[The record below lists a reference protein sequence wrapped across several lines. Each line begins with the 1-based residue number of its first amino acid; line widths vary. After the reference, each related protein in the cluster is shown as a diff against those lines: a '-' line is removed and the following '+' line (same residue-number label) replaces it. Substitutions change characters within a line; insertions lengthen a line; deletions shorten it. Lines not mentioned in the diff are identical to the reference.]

1 MAYSEVQAHPRSSL
15 RSSTGTGSGTGGRPS
30 LLMDHS
36 NHRSSFGSQ
45 RLSLIPSKTPNLS
58 TPTLPTPQFDSDELL
73 ARAATFETEVNSA
86 IQKIKSKIVEN
97 TEQWVRE
104 TAEAREYDREV
115 REEMKIAV
123 AQETALTKTLQKERE
138 EAQIMTKTIQQLSA
152 TYEDMKQTRALHETQ
167 LDLLRK
173 EVKAKREAKIALKKA
188 LDEQVL
194 KNKPE
199 LASYESFLSMRIVG
213 VKVDHIGFIFTRISE
228 QDWEKEYSITLDVSQ
243 HEFSASDC
251 SPELPELPAL
261 LRYLNET
268 RDFYGF
274 MKKVRQAFRDLS
286 KK

>member
-1 MAYSEVQAHPRSSL
+1 M
-15 RSSTGTGSGTGGRPS
+15 
-30 LLMDHS
+30 MDHS

-45 RLSLIPSKTPNLS
+45 RLSLLPSKTPNHS
-58 TPTLPTPQFDSDELL
+58 APILPTPQFDSDELL
-73 ARAATFETEVNSA
+73 ARATTFETEVSSA
-86 IQKIKSKIVEN
+86 IQRMKSKIIDN

-104 TAEAREYDREV
+104 SAEAREYDREV
-115 REEMKIAV
+115 QDEMKVAV
-123 AQETALTKTLQKERE
+123 AQETALKAALQKERE
-138 EAQIMTKTIQQLSA
+138 EVHSITKNIQQLSVQL
-152 TYEDMKQTRALHETQ
+152 EDMNQTRSLHETQ

-199 LASYESFLSMRIVG
+199 LASYESFLSMRIIG
-213 VKVDHIGFIFTRISE
+213 VKVDHIGFVFTRISE
-228 QDWEKEYSITLDVSQ
+228 QDWEREYTITLDVSQ
-243 HEFSASDC
+243 HEFSVSDC
-251 SPELPELPAL
+251 SPALPELPSL

-274 MKKVRQAFRDLS
+274 LKKVRQAFKDFS

>member
-1 MAYSEVQAHPRSSL
+1 MANSEGQSHTRSSL
-15 RSSTGTGSGTGGRPS
+15 RSSTGMGSGTGGRPS
-30 LLMDHS
+30 LNMDHS

-45 RLSLIPSKTPNLS
+45 RLSLMPSKTSSLS

-73 ARAATFETEVNSA
+73 ARAATFETEVSNA
-86 IQKIKSKIVEN
+86 IQKMKAKIIEN

-115 REEMKIAV
+115 REETKIAV
-123 AQETALTKTLQKERE
+123 AQEAILNKTLQKEKE
-138 EAQIMTKTIQQLSA
+138 EAMNMTKTIQQLSA
-152 TYEDMKQTRALHETQ
+152 TYEEMKQTRALHEAQ
-167 LDLLRK
+167 LEALRK

-199 LASYESFLSMRIVG
+199 LASYESFLSLRIVG
-213 VKVDHIGFIFTRISE
+213 VKVDHIGFVFTRISE
-228 QDWEKEYSITLDVSQ
+228 QDWEREYSITVDVSQ
-243 HEFSASDC
+243 HDFAVSDC
-251 SPELPELPAL
+251 SPSLPELPAL

-274 MKKVRQAFRDLS
+274 LKKARQAFKDLS